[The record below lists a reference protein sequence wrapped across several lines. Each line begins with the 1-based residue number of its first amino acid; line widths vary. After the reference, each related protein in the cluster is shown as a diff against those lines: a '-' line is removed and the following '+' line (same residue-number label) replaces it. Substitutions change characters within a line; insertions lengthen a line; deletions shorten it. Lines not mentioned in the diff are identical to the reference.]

1 MVSSLRLLCLCSSV
15 DRVAPRAGS
24 FDHVSFSSS
33 GLAAFEARLRACN
46 VVYRRDAVP
55 ATGQVQL
62 FMQDPSGNGVELTF
76 VESDDV

>member
-1 MVSSLRLLCLCSSV
+1 
-15 DRVAPRAGS
+15 
-24 FDHVSFSSS
+24 
-33 GLAAFEARLRACN
+33 
-46 VVYRRDAVP
+46 VP